1 MSYQIL
7 LQKVAALNFV
17 SDETRADAM
26 IKSVLGQYS
35 SRMTDE
41 HARTFAADLPE
52 PLDFEKLRGHREFV
66 SSLSLDQFIT
76 NVSEQFDIRK
86 EQVQTL
92 ASTIFRTIKMDI
104 LKEKS
109 YFWQQ
114 WLPPDWAVIIKD
126 A

>member
-66 SSLSLDQFIT
+66 SSLSLDQFVT

-92 ASTIFRTIKMDI
+92 VSTIFRTIKLDI

-109 YFWQQ
+109 CFWQQ
-114 WLPPDWAVIIKD
+114 WLPPDWAEIIKD